1 MVIRLA
7 VASHALRSFQGKNFR
22 YLWLSDSLLGFSEQ
36 MELVVLAW
44 FVLIE
49 TDSAFLVGLLGS
61 LRFTGTLFSPFFGI
75 AVDRYDRRKLLTI
88 TRASFAITSALILVL
103 LMKQPRTVFSS
114 IRLLFSNRNWK

>member
-7 VASHALRSFQGKNFR
+7 VASHVLRSFQGKNFR

-49 TDSAFLVGLLGS
+49 TDSAFLIGLLGS
-61 LRFTGTLFSPFFGI
+61 LRFTGTLFSPLFGI
-75 AVDRYDRRKLLTI
+75 AVDRYDRRKLLTA
-88 TRASFAITSALILVL
+88 TRASFAITATLILVL
-103 LMKQPRTVFSS
+103 LISDSLAV
-114 IRLLFSNRNWK
+114 